1 MTEKPRV
8 RVKAGSVSAPAVRP
22 TGAPR
27 NGRASSAYMR
37 DSQSGIIASRPASL
51 REHRDEVRRIWWRA
65 AGLAMDMLQNSGRL
79 RGAADQ
85 ILADTIGVELQL
97 NPKPDLTRFGYD
109 TLEAIEWTRL
119 VKAEWKTWSW
129 NPRECDFRAKL
140 TIAQMTDVGVRNWLA
155 FGESTGVVSYLP
167 RAQRLPGCRTGTKML
182 MLSPQK
188 LVQDT
193 SEMSGLYQGIY
204 HDAYGRPQVY
214 RFKECRDGLTYTVDY
229 AAADADGRQLV
240 MHAFDPFSAEDVR
253 GISPLVPTFRKYLMA
268 ENTDDATAQIMF
280 MQTIYSA
287 VLKSDKP
294 SAEVFEALESL
305 KDSPLDG
312 AKDMAQDVVDYFR
325 AQMDRAAESEIRM
338 GSGAGVSHLAPGEDF
353 EFKNITAPGP
363 YNKDFMSSLHRET
376 ARGLGVSYG
385 GYTLDYTD
393 ATYASTMM
401 ENSALWPIAQRRTQ
415 RIAAPHVLV
424 PYGSWLDEAIEEGRI
439 PFKGGLEVYR
449 ANRDAAQWAL
459 CNGPAKPTADDLKRA
474 KAASERIA
482 NGTGDLTEEI
492 SELGGDAE
500 ERFENRFWWHTRYKD
515 AGMPSPFERGLPSD
529 PAGSNESGASQEQTA
544 GA

>member
-22 TGAPR
+22 TSAPR

-140 TIAQMTDVGVRNWLA
+140 TIAQMTDVGMHNWLA

-214 RFKECRDGLTYTVDY
+214 RFKECRDGMTYTVDY

-240 MHAFDPFSAEDVR
+240 LHAFESFSAEDVR

-312 AKDMAQDVVDYFR
+312 AKEMAQDVVDYFR

-338 GSGAGVSHLAPGEDF
+338 GSGAGVSHLAPGEEL
-353 EFKNITAPGP
+353 EFKNITAPGS
-363 YNKDFMSSLHRET
+363 YYKDFMASLHRET
-376 ARGLGVSYG
+376 ARALGVSYG
-385 GYTLDYTD
+385 GYTLDYTA

-424 PYGSWLDEAIEEGRI
+424 PYGSWLDEMIEEGRI

-449 ANRDAAQWAL
+449 ANRDAVQWAL

-474 KAASERIA
+474 KASSERIA

-500 ERFENRFWWHTRYKD
+500 ERFESRLRWHNRYKE
-515 AGMPSPFERGLPSD
+515 AGMASPFERGLPSD
-529 PAGSNESGASQEQTA
+529 PAGTNESGASQEQTA

>member
-140 TIAQMTDVGVRNWLA
+140 TIAQMTDVGMHNWLA

-214 RFKECRDGLTYTVDY
+214 RFKECRDGMTYTVDY

-240 MHAFDPFSAEDVR
+240 LHAFEPFSAEDVR

-312 AKDMAQDVVDYFR
+312 AKEMAQDVVDYFR

-338 GSGAGVSHLAPGEDF
+338 GAGAGVSHLAPGEEL
-353 EFKNITAPGP
+353 EFKNITAPGS
-363 YNKDFMSSLHRET
+363 YYKDFMASLHRET
-376 ARGLGVSYG
+376 ARALGVSYG
-385 GYTLDYTD
+385 GYTLDYTA

-424 PYGSWLDEAIEEGRI
+424 PYGSWLDEMIEEGRI

-449 ANRDAAQWAL
+449 ANRDAVQWAL

-474 KAASERIA
+474 KASSERIA

-500 ERFENRFWWHTRYKD
+500 ERFESRLRWHNRYKE
-515 AGMPSPFERGLPSD
+515 AGMASPFERGLPSD
-529 PAGSNESGASQEQTA
+529 PAGTNESGASQEQTA